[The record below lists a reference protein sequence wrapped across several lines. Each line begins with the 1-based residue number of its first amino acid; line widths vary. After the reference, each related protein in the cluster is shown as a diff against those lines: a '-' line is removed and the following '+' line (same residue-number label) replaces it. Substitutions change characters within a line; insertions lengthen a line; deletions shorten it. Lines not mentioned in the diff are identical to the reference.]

1 MFLRLFLLRSPF
13 GVVELDANSKVQ
25 GFIEKPKISDKWINA
40 GLYLFTEEVFRY
52 LPIEG
57 NIEVTALPWLA
68 KEGRLQL

>member
-1 MFLRLFLLRSPF
+1 MRIQKSRGL
-13 GVVELDANSKVQ
+13 SKT
-25 GFIEKPKISDKWINA
+25 EISDKWINA

-68 KEGRLQL
+68 KEGRFKL